1 MRLFDFHC
9 DTPFALEKDREL
21 LTDNRLHISLKKL
34 ETFNSYGQVM
44 AIFTQKSLPEEV
56 AFGRFFEIRD
66 DFYAKM
72 TEKTVICHTYADY
85 VKAIGEGRYP
95 FYLAVE
101 GGGLLCDKI
110 ERVTTLYEH
119 DVRFLTLVWR
129 DADCMGG
136 AFNTDV
142 GLTDFGREVV
152 KKCFE
157 LGIIVD
163 ISHASDP
170 MADEVL
176 TMAEKAGKAV
186 IATHSNSREVFDH
199 PRNLTDAFAK
209 RIAYLGGTV
218 GISLAPQHL
227 AEEGHADIDAVCDHM
242 LHYLEIGLSDSL
254 TFGCDLD
261 GVDALP
267 KGIDN
272 VSSLVSIAD
281 ALRGRGVSEEQ
292 IEKICYKNAESFLKA
307 NF

>member
-9 DTPFALEKDREL
+9 DTPFALEKDREP

-34 ETFNSYGQVM
+34 EAYDSYGQLM

-56 AFGRFFEIRD
+56 AFGRFFVIRD

-85 VKAIGEGRYP
+85 EKAIGEGRYP
-95 FYLAVE
+95 FFLAVE

-129 DADCMGG
+129 DADCIGG
-136 AFNTDV
+136 AFNTDI

-170 MADEVL
+170 MAEEVL
-176 TMAEKAGKAV
+176 AMAEKEGKTV
-186 IATHSNSREVFDH
+186 IATHSNSRAVFEH
-199 PRNLTDAFAK
+199 PRNLPDAFAK
-209 RIAYLGGTV
+209 RIANLGGTV
-218 GISLAPQHL
+218 GISMAPQHL
-227 AEEGHADIDAVCDHM
+227 ADEGCADIDAICDHM
-242 LHYLEIGLSDSL
+242 MHYLEIGLSDSL

-261 GVDALP
+261 GVDVLP
-267 KGIDN
+267 RGIES
-272 VSSLVSIAD
+272 VAD
-281 ALRGRGVSEEQ
+281 LGRIVDGLRRRGVSEEQ
-292 IEKICYKNAESFLKA
+292 IEKICYKNAERFLKA